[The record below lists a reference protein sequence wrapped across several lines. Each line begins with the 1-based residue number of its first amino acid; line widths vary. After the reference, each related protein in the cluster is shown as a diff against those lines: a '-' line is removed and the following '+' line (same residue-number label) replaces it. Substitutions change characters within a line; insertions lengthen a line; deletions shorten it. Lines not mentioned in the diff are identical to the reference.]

1 MVLILDK
8 IVILIM
14 SFVLYF
20 QYTSIFLFVY
30 IVILIVLLD
39 LLLFIDCKFKL
50 ILEADINNLLN
61 NVIVI
66 IFLVD
71 N

>member
-8 IVILIM
+8 IVTLIIA
-14 SFVLYF
+14 FVLYF
-20 QYTSIFLFVY
+20 QCTSIFLLVS

-39 LLLFIDCKFKL
+39 LLLFINYKFKL
-50 ILEADINNLLN
+50 ILEADINNLLD

>member
-8 IVILIM
+8 IVTLIM

-20 QYTSIFLFVY
+20 QYTSIFLLVS

-39 LLLFIDCKFKL
+39 LLLFINCKFKL
-50 ILEADINNLLN
+50 LLKANINNLLD